1 MEHLKNLT
9 QTIVTSIVD
18 DEKGVSISMSE
29 TEKGTLIEVRV
40 SKEDVGKVIGKQGR
54 IATSIRTVV
63 KAAAAKSGKKILLNV
78 FNKPV

>member
-54 IATSIRTVV
+54 IATSIRTVATV
-63 KAAAAKSGKKILLNV
+63 ATGIPLNKTV
-78 FNKPV
+78 

>member
-78 FNKPV
+78 LNKPV